1 MNVKKNFLIFSIIL
15 LVLPLFFMQQT
26 FLISI
31 FSQVLIFSIAAM
43 GLNILMG
50 YAGQISIGHGA
61 FLAIGAYTSAILTK
75 EYQFP
80 FLVTIFL
87 SAGLSG
93 AFGLILGFPALRLT
107 GFYLAIATIAFGVAI
122 EQLLGAWGFV
132 GGQTG
137 YRNIPPA
144 DLLGVPI
151 RSDIGKYYLIA
162 VITIILFIIALNFLS
177 SKTGRAMKAIR
188 ESEFAARSNG
198 IYLAKYKLIAFVI
211 SAVYAGISG
220 ALYAHTINYV
230 NPMDFGLGRS
240 IDLLAMIMVGGLA
253 SISGNFIGAILIV
266 AVPFMISR
274 AQIPMSMI
282 FGILLL
288 VILLFF
294 PKGLGY
300 GLYLLNLRF
309 FQWPYTFLRKWI
321 RRYGVRGD
329 KSMYVKIDEQRMHY
343 EIGGDPKGSPIFMVH
358 GNFASWRWY
367 KPVMDRMKSIG
378 KRGIAMDLLGF
389 GDSTKPER
397 PITID
402 HYTHE
407 LSAFIDTFPEDKVRL
422 IAHSLGGAVA
432 WRYALKNPG
441 RIERMILIAPGPA
454 DGLLTPQEYYPILEL
469 YPRNWGLLYSAL
481 KKIVNQDPDK
491 VLHKLVDDALM
502 MDRRAFSDN
511 AKALEQPL
519 NLSDLRKLDFP
530 ILILLG
536 KKDPLVTRTLL
547 KETIEQ
553 LPQVTVEEFEDLGHS
568 INVEAPDR
576 LVQII
581 DEFFS
586 RKTGDQGGKN
596 GTEA

>member
-1 MNVKKNFLIFSIIL
+1 MNVKKNFLIFSVFL
-15 LVLPLFFMQQT
+15 LILPLIFIQQT
-26 FLISI
+26 FMISI
-31 FSQVLIFSIAAM
+31 FSQVLIFSIAAL

-61 FLAIGAYTSAILTK
+61 FLAIGAYASAILTK
-75 EYQFP
+75 EFQIP
-80 FLVTIFL
+80 FLVTVFL

-144 DLLGVPI
+144 DLFGIPV

-211 SAVYAGISG
+211 SAVYAGIAG

-253 SISGNFIGAILIV
+253 SISGNFIGSILIV

-300 GLYLLNLRF
+300 GVYLLNLRF
-309 FQWPYTFLRKWI
+309 FQWPYTLLRKWI
-321 RRYGVRGD
+321 RQFGQRGD
-329 KSMYVKIDEQRMHY
+329 KPMFVRIGEERMHY
-343 EIGGDPKGSPIFMVH
+343 EIGGSPKGSPIFMVH

-367 KPVMDRMKSIG
+367 KPVMDRLARISQ
-378 KRGIAMDLLGF
+378 RGIAMDLLGF
-389 GDSTKPER
+389 GDSSKPAR
-397 PITID
+397 PISLD
-402 HYTHE
+402 QYAQE
-407 LSAFIDTFPEDKVRL
+407 LSAFIHTFPIKKIDL
-422 IAHSLGGAVA
+422 IAHSLGGTVA
-432 WRYALKNPG
+432 LRYAILNPEKI
-441 RIERMILIAPGPA
+441 RKMILIAPGPV
-454 DGLLTPQEYYPILEL
+454 DGLNTPPEHYPILEL
-469 YPRNWGLLYSAL
+469 YPRNRALLNQAL
-481 KKIVNQDPDK
+481 KGIVRKDPDK
-491 VLHKLVDDALM
+491 ILGMLVNDALM
-502 MDRRAFSDN
+502 MDRRGFSGN
-511 AKALEQPL
+511 AKALEQPME
-519 NLSDLRKLDFP
+519 LSSLQALQFP
-530 ILILLG
+530 ILIILG
-536 KKDPLVTRTLL
+536 KKDPLITMKLL
-547 KETIEQ
+547 KPTIMSIPNVKVLEY
-553 LPQVTVEEFEDLGHS
+553 EDIGHS
-568 INVEAPDR
+568 INVEDPDR
-576 LVQII
+576 MVDLIH
-581 DEFFS
+581 DFFS
-586 RKTGDQGGKN
+586 DRQEG
-596 GTEA
+596 